1 VGVGSVGVGSG
12 DPAVVDDGVA
22 PTVGL
27 GVLRIL
33 GVGLGCVARGVGLGV
48 GRGDTVGVGVGED
61 VFVGRVPNGESL
73 AVDDAG
79 LTTR

>member
-1 VGVGSVGVGSG
+1 M
-12 DPAVVDDGVA
+12 A

-48 GRGDTVGVGVGED
+48 GEGRGDAVGVGVGE
-61 VFVGRVPNGESL
+61 VVRAGCSGESL
-73 AVDDAG
+73 AAGDDG
-79 LTTR
+79 RTSR

>member
-1 VGVGSVGVGSG
+1 VGSVGVGSG
-12 DPAVVDDGVA
+12 DPAVVGDGVA

-48 GRGDTVGVGVGED
+48 AEGRGDTVGVGVGED
-61 VFVGRVPNGESL
+61 VCPDCVPNGESV
-73 AVDDAG
+73 AAGDGG
-79 LTTR
+79 LTSR